1 MYLDG
6 RHVFSYNGYNI
17 IILAGGRGI
26 GKTYLAK
33 KYVLKKYFYK
43 GDKFIW
49 IRATES
55 MCDKLKDNNG
65 RALFNDIIQ
74 NKFFKFNW
82 DGRITGDN
90 VIEICKHPDDEKP
103 QYEYAGNLMALS
115 TFYKLKGNSFADIK
129 TIVLD
134 EFIGEEGEVIRGD
147 RALQFVNTIET
158 IGRLRKDFR
167 VILLCNALNLGDPI
181 LNLFFTNVKE
191 HGYYFN
197 KQKGAILYYIPDNE
211 EFNEKRFDSISGKIL
226 KGTPYEDVIAHNK
239 FLTYDSMY
247 FNKLPKDSKYFCTLE
262 IGVYKLNIYINDMLY
277 VTDYNGITTSRLYC
291 NDIAVKS
298 EYANVIPQH
307 ILERFIQLY
316 NFNKVKFSNETIRTR
331 FIDFIS

>member
-6 RHVFSYNGYNI
+6 RKVFSYNYKI

-33 KYVLKKYFYK
+33 KLVLKKYFYK

-55 MCDKLKDNNG
+55 MCDQLKQNNG
-65 RALFNDIIQ
+65 RALFNDIIL
-74 NKFFKFNW
+74 NKFFKFEW

-90 VIEICKHPDDEKP
+90 TIEICKHPNDEKP
-103 QYEYAGNLMALS
+103 VYEYAGNLMALS

-134 EFIGEEGEVIRGD
+134 EFIGEEGETIRGD

-158 IGRLRKDFR
+158 IGRLRNDFR

-181 LNLFFTNVKE
+181 LNLFFKDIKR

-197 KQKGAILYYIPDNE
+197 KEKSAILYYIPDDE
-211 EFNEKRFDSISGKIL
+211 DFNVKRFDSISGKIL

-262 IGVYKLNIYINDMLY
+262 IGVYRMNLYINDY
-277 VTDYNGITTSRLYC
+277 IYITDYNNITTSRLYC
-291 NDIAVKS
+291 NEVANKS
-298 EYANVIPQH
+298 EFASVIPKH
-307 ILERFIQLY
+307 IYDRLVELY
-316 NFNKVKFSNETIRTR
+316 NFNKIKFSNETIRTR
-331 FIDFIS
+331 FVDFIG